1 VLTFSASFWY
11 TKHVK
16 QGGTERGCRMT
27 QYELQIILVALAA
40 IFCFMSLAMLTMMSN
55 SLRKIAEQ
63 IEILVKRAP
72 MQVRMTESEIKEN
85 ARVK

>member
-1 VLTFSASFWY
+1 
-11 TKHVK
+11 
-16 QGGTERGCRMT
+16 
-27 QYELQIILVALAA
+27 
-40 IFCFMSLAMLTMMSN
+40 MSLAMLTMMSN